1 MENVEIDLNENILF
15 VKGNLNFYNVE
26 FAYQQGLR
34 LMKTLKDI
42 KIDLKGLAASDSSGL
57 ALLSAWVR
65 ICRQK
70 NKAILF
76 INMPNFMQDIS
87 RVCGLDGVLPV
98 LWEN

>member
-1 MENVEIDLNENILF
+1 MENIAIDLKENILF
-15 VKGNLNFYNVE
+15 VKGSLNFYNVE
-26 FAYQQGLR
+26 SAYQQGLK
-34 LMKTLKDI
+34 LMKALQDI

-65 ICRQK
+65 MCRQQ

-76 INMPNFMQDIS
+76 NNMPSFMQDIS

-98 LWEN
+98 VWEN